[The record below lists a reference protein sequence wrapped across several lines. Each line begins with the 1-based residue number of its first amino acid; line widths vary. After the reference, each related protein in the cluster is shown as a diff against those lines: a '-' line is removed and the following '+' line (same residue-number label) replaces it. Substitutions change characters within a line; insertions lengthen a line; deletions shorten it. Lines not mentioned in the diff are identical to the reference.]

1 MRQKELVFYSGVFAR
16 IHSGIIS
23 VSRQII
29 LTTLVGI
36 AEEVISV
43 FFGQLQSV
51 SEGMRR
57 FSVVHRH

>member
-16 IHSGIIS
+16 IHSGIIL
-23 VSRQII
+23 VNRQIL

-36 AEEVISV
+36 AKEDISV
-43 FFGQLQSV
+43 FFGHLQSV

-57 FSVVHRH
+57 FSVVDRH